1 MIFVDTGAFLAR
13 YIAKDQYHGE
23 ALKLWERIERAGKR
37 CVTSNFVLDETLTLL
52 ARRAGYAFAAERA
65 RKIFSSEALTILRPI
80 EEDEREA
87 LGFFEKYADQE
98 VSFTDCVSFALM
110 HKKNIEEVFSF
121 DGHFERAGFRLLKS

>member
-13 YIAKDQYHGE
+13 YVVRDQYHQE
-23 ALKLWERIERAGKR
+23 ALRLWERIERGGKR
-37 CVTSNFVLDETLTLL
+37 CVTSNFVLDETFTLL

-65 RKIFSSEALTILRPI
+65 RKIFSSEALTILRPV

-98 VSFTDCVSFALM
+98 ISFTDCVSFVLIQ
-110 HKKNIEEVFSF
+110 KKKIEEVFSF
-121 DGHFERAGFRLLKS
+121 DGHFEQAGFRLLKN

>member
-13 YIAKDQYHGE
+13 YITRDQYHSE
-23 ALKLWERIERAGKR
+23 ALKLWEKIERTGLR

-65 RKIFSSEALTILRPI
+65 RKIFSSEAMTILRPV

-87 LGFFEKYADQE
+87 LDFFEKYADQE
-98 VSFTDCVSFALM
+98 VSFTDCVSFVLIR
-110 HKKNIEEVFSF
+110 KKRIEEIFSF
-121 DGHFERAGFRLLKS
+121 DGHFEQAGFRLLKR